1 MRRSLRLT
9 ALFVSTL
16 ALAGCARMV
25 TINEILRRNRHAFVE
40 PIKPAPFTPKQ
51 VLKPDARLAVLW
63 VGHATVLIQLDDRVV
78 LTDPVFTDTVGQL
91 SKRMIAPA
99 ISVERLPAIDAV
111 VISHMHFDHLS
122 LGSLDQIERKTRVIY
137 LPEGAAVYV
146 PRSQSPTIELPSYQ
160 SYEID
165 GLRVTAVPVEHN
177 GWRYSGDR
185 EWMTKSFTG
194 YVIEYRGLSVYFG
207 GDTAYTPAFR
217 DTRARFPQLDL
228 AILPIAPL
236 HPRDFICR
244 THLGPAQALDAFR
257 DLGARVMLP
266 MHFDTFV
273 NSLDEVGEA
282 PRSLRGLMPSYGLD
296 ETRVAILQQGEQRT
310 LIRRSEKPLPARM
323 Q

>member
-1 MRRSLRLT
+1 MRPAARFTLIV
-9 ALFVSTL
+9 AAAL
-16 ALAGCARMV
+16 ALVGCARMV
-25 TINEILRRNRHAFVE
+25 TINEILRRNRAAYVA
-40 PIKPAPFTPKQ
+40 PIRPAPFTPKQ
-51 VLKPDARLAVLW
+51 VLQPDARLAVLW

-99 ISVERLPAIDAV
+99 IPPERLPALDAV
-111 VISHMHFDHLS
+111 LVSHMHFDHLS
-122 LGSLDQIERKTRVIY
+122 LGSLEQIDKKTRVIY

-146 PRSQSPTIELPSYQ
+146 PGSRAPTIELPSHQ

-185 EWMTKSFTG
+185 EWMTKSYTG
-194 YVIEYRGLSVYFG
+194 YVIEYRGMSVYFG

-217 DTRARFPQLDL
+217 ETRARFPHLDL

-236 HPRDFICR
+236 HPRDFMCR
-244 THLGPAQALDAFR
+244 THLGPAQALDAFQ

-296 ETRVAILQQGEQRT
+296 ERRVTILQQGEQRT
-310 LIRRSEKPLPARM
+310 FIAR
-323 Q
+323 